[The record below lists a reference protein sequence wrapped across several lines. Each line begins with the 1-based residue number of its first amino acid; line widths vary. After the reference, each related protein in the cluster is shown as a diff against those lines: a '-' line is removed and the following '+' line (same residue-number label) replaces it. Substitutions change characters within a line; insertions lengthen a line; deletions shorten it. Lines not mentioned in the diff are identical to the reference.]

1 MKDYLEFLFRH
12 AGLNKAVLDNPD
24 TPKERKKEIL
34 LAGMPWNY
42 NKLNFPG
49 VFSKHPN
56 FSKKLLLF

>member
-24 TPKERKKEIL
+24 TPDERKREIL

-42 NKLNFPG
+42 NKLN
-49 VFSKHPN
+49 
-56 FSKKLLLF
+56 